1 MKKLVLFCVV
11 LLNVGTYAQKIKVNE
26 TDKFTKKKMI
36 ETSFEKI
43 VSDGS
48 LLGSTGGRMMKNV
61 WVAFKAVENDVFLRL
76 KWCSNNVLALSE
88 DADII
93 LLDSEGNTYTFKNS
107 SFTIAG
113 EGEGTVGAWG
123 SALYGLNIYA
133 LGDCSEL
140 KDKKITDLRIYTTD
154 GYIDFSIDKKKT
166 DIISETYKVLEKN
179 L

>member
-1 MKKLVLFCVV
+1 MQEKGKE
-11 LLNVGTYAQKIKVNE
+11 LLE
-26 TDKFTKKKMI
+26 
-36 ETSFEKI
+36 
-43 VSDGS
+43 
-48 LLGSTGGRMMKNV
+48 LG
-61 WVAFKAVENDVFLRL
+61 
-76 KWCSNNVLALSE
+76 
-88 DADII
+88 
-93 LLDSEGNTYTFKNS
+93 
-107 SFTIAG
+107 
-113 EGEGTVGAWG
+113 G